1 MRLPFLNIFRKKGRS
16 PISHSIE
23 FDEIFLDASNLPSF
37 NTGRLEGRL
46 ALPLSHA
53 SIIGV
58 GVVFVLIALVFLGQ
72 AFRLQIVRGEEF
84 RERSENNRLD
94 TSLIIALRG
103 VIYDRR
109 GELLAW
115 NTEDADIS
123 DFSAR
128 AYTDRRGLGQ
138 LLGHVSYPK
147 KDSSGVYFRTEYE
160 GISGI
165 ESAYNEQLAGKNGEQ
180 LIEIDATQE
189 VISHHVAHPPSAGE
203 PLSLSIDAEFSEAL
217 HDALA
222 TTSEEYGFRSGAG
235 VVMDVHTGEVIALA
249 NFPSYNPELLA
260 KGADAEAIHALM
272 QDERLP
278 FLNRIVSGLYTPGS
292 IVKPFLAY
300 AALAEK
306 IIDPEKQIVS
316 TGSITIPN
324 LYNPDNPS
332 VFNDWRVHGLVDM
345 RRAIAVSSNV
355 YFYTIGGGYGGQ
367 VGLGISRI
375 NDYMHRFGFGEPIH
389 APLAEGKPGTVPNPA
404 WKKEVFNNEGWRLG
418 DTYFTAIG
426 QFGFQVTPLQMLRA
440 YGAIASGGTML
451 TPHFTQGEAP
461 SSYDLHLDPA
471 YLAVIREGMRQSVIE
486 GTARSLNRSDIHIA
500 AKTGTAQIGANNEF
514 INSWAVGY
522 FPYEDP
528 KYVFV
533 TLLEH
538 GPRTNLFGSAPT
550 MSRVMNWL
558 VHNRPEYLGE
568 VQASQQ

>member
-1 MRLPFLNIFRKKGRS
+1 MRLSLLNIFRKKRRS
-16 PISHSIE
+16 TIE

-46 ALPLSHA
+46 ALPLSRA

-58 GVVFVLIALVFLGQ
+58 GIAFILIALVFLGQ
-72 AFRLQIVRGEEF
+72 AFRLQIVHGEEF

-94 TSLIIALRG
+94 TSLVIAPRG

-165 ESAYNEQLAGKNGEQ
+165 ESAYNGQLAGENGEQ

-189 VISHHVAHPPSAGE
+189 VISHHVAHPSRAGE
-203 PLSLSIDAEFSEAL
+203 PLTLSIDAEFSEAL

-222 TTSEEYGFRSGAG
+222 TTSEEYDFRSGAG

-249 NFPSYNPELLA
+249 NFPSYNPGLLA
-260 KGADAEAIHALM
+260 KGTDAEAIHALT

-292 IVKPFLAY
+292 IVKPFMAY

-306 IIDPEKQIVS
+306 IIDPSKQILS
-316 TGSITIPN
+316 TGSIVIPN
-324 LYNPDNPS
+324 LYNPSNPS
-332 VFNDWRVHGLVDM
+332 VFNDWRAHGLVDM

-367 VGLGISRI
+367 AGLGISRI
-375 NDYMHRFGFGEPIH
+375 NDYMHRFGFGEPVH
-389 APLAEGKPGTVPNPA
+389 TPLAEGKAGTVPNPE
-404 WKKEVFNNEGWRLG
+404 WKEETFGEEWRLG
-418 DTYFTAIG
+418 DTYFTSIG

-440 YGAIASGGTML
+440 YGAIANGGTML
-451 TPHFTQGEAP
+451 TPHFIQGEP
-461 SSYDLHLDPA
+461 SSSYDLRLDPA
-471 YLAVIREGMRQSVIE
+471 YLAVIREGMRQSATD
-486 GTARSLNRSDIHIA
+486 GTARSLNRGDIHIA

-522 FPYEDP
+522 FPYENP

-550 MSRVMNWL
+550 MSRVINWL
-558 VHNRPEYLGE
+558 AHNRPEYLGDI
-568 VQASQQ
+568 Q